1 MALSKLDNLY
11 RQVILD
17 HSSNP
22 HHRGTLKDVKDGTV
36 DIQLK
41 NPTCGD
47 VINLQLEV
55 KDGIITDIAFSGEGC
70 SISTASAS
78 MMTDAVIGK
87 PVAEAA
93 KLSEAFSEM
102 VQGEEIPEDAEEE
115 LGDAATLSGVAK
127 FPARIKCATL
137 AWKALNKAINT
148 EEHEATEA
156 HLHTEDPK
164 KDGEGNK

>member
-17 HSSNP
+17 HSSHP
-22 HHRGTLKDVKDGTV
+22 HHHGVLDESTNE
-36 DIQLK
+36 IEMN

-47 VINLQLEV
+47 VIQLQLHIEDGV
-55 KDGIITDIAFSGEGC
+55 IKDMRFAGSGC

-87 PVAEAA
+87 TEQEA
-93 KLSEAFSEM
+93 LVLIEQFSEL
-102 VQGEEIPEDAEEE
+102 VQGNETGDLDD
-115 LGDAATLSGVAK
+115 LGDAAMLSGVAK

-137 AWKALNKAINT
+137 GWKALEQGILEKQDT
-148 EEHEATEA
+148 TVSKQ
-156 HLHTEDPK
+156 LHREDK
-164 KDGEGNK
+164 GE

>member
-17 HSSNP
+17 HSSHP
-22 HHRGTLKDVKDGTV
+22 HHFGTLDDSNKKITMN
-36 DIQLK
+36 

-47 VINLQLEV
+47 VIELELDV
-55 KDGIITDIAFSGEGC
+55 QDGIIKNIAFQGSGC

-87 PVAEAA
+87 TVEEAE
-93 KLSEAFSEM
+93 KLADEFSQM
-102 VQGEEIPEDAEEE
+102 VQGNDISEKAEDQ
-115 LGDAATLSGVAK
+115 LGDAAMLSGVAK

-137 AWKALNKAINT
+137 GWKALEGAV
-148 EEHEATEA
+148 ESGAGAA
-156 HLHTEDPK
+156 HHYHKE
-164 KDGEGNK
+164 

>member
-17 HSSNP
+17 HSSHP
-22 HHRGTLKDVKDGTV
+22 HHHGTLGGSTQTV
-36 DIQLK
+36 ELN

-47 VINLQLEV
+47 VIELQLTIQDET
-55 KDGIITDIAFSGEGC
+55 IQEIAFDGSGC

-87 PVAEAA
+87 NVAEAMQ
-93 KLSEAFSEM
+93 LIEAFSTL
-102 VQGEEIPEDAEEE
+102 VQGKEVIEEE
-115 LGDAATLSGVAK
+115 KLGDAAMLSGVAK

-137 AWKALNKAINT
+137 AWKALEQAL
-148 EEHEATEA
+148 EATGNDQLA
-156 HLHTEDPK
+156 HSK
-164 KDGEGNK
+164 A

>member
-17 HSSNP
+17 HSSHP
-22 HHRGTLKDVKDGTV
+22 HHHGKLGESTSS
-36 DIQLK
+36 IEMN

-47 VINLQLEV
+47 VIELEV
-55 KDGIITDIAFSGEGC
+55 AVEDGVIKDIAFSGSGC

-87 PVAEAA
+87 TVAEA
-93 KLSEAFSEM
+93 EALAEDFSLL
-102 VQGEEIPEDAEEE
+102 VQGEEVSDEEK
-115 LGDAATLSGVAK
+115 LGDAAMLSGVAK

-137 AWKALNKAINT
+137 AWKALEQAID
-148 EEHEATEA
+148 AGDGQGLA
-156 HLHTEDPK
+156 HQFHQ
-164 KDGEGNK
+164 GNE

>member
-17 HSSNP
+17 HSSHP
-22 HHRGTLKDVKDGTV
+22 HHHGSLDASSQT
-36 DIQLK
+36 IEMN

-47 VINLQLEV
+47 VIELQL
-55 KDGIITDIAFSGEGC
+55 DIQDNIIKDIAFNGSGC

-87 PVAEAA
+87 SLTEAEQLA
-93 KLSEAFSEM
+93 EDFSQL
-102 VQGEEIPEDAEEE
+102 VQGNEVSDEEK
-115 LGDAATLSGVAK
+115 LGDAAMLGGVAK

-137 AWKALNKAINT
+137 AWKALEQAVENDGQGTAGQLHS
-148 EEHEATEA
+148 EE
-156 HLHTEDPK
+156 
-164 KDGEGNK
+164 